1 MSDVALVHE
10 FMTASVVTLTPDMP
24 IGQAARALIRR
35 GYSGAPV
42 IDDQRRLVGVFSETD
57 ALDTL
62 ATAAFYDLPLESV
75 ADRMSTD
82 LVTIRPDA
90 DLFRATEVLRETRI
104 KRLPVVDDGG
114 RLVGLV
120 TRRDVMKALVE
131 HVGGDSHRV
140 TTLEILQR
148 LTGLADPT
156 A

>member
-1 MSDVALVHE
+1 
-10 FMTASVVTLTPDMP
+10 
-24 IGQAARALIRR
+24 
-35 GYSGAPV
+35 
-42 IDDQRRLVGVFSETD
+42 
-57 ALDTL
+57 
-62 ATAAFYDLPLESV
+62 
-75 ADRMSTD
+75 
-82 LVTIRPDA
+82 
-90 DLFRATEVLRETRI
+90 VLRETRI